1 MNYFEVLKEIKSKH
15 FSPIYLL
22 YGTESYLMQDIRQ
35 QLLLHALSEEERETG
50 ITTYDLTETS
60 IQEVIEDAETYP
72 FLSERKVI
80 IANNAVFLK
89 AKPDKVAVEH
99 SLDALQAYLAAPAE
113 YTVLLITAPYEKLDE
128 RKKVTKSLK
137 QQSAFIECQPVKEWE
152 LPKWIESLAKSAG
165 VGIDEEAFDIIGQEV
180 GTNLLML
187 KQEIDKLALYAG
199 GKGRITKEITEQ
211 LIAHNATTSGLK
223 LVDAVIEK
231 DLSKAVHIYK
241 DLEKANED
249 AIALLALL
257 ASQFRTVMHVKVLQ
271 KKGYSQ
277 KQMAQQLKVHP
288 YVVKMSQKREKSFTL
303 DELQQIINLFTETDA
318 KIKQGKMDKALSFEL
333 LLYQLIHHRQ
343 TRMANTNR

>member
-15 FSPIYLL
+15 FSPVYLL
-22 YGTESYLMQDIRQ
+22 YGTESYLIQDIRQ
-35 QLLLHALSEEERETG
+35 QLLMKALTEEDRETG

-89 AKPDKVAVEH
+89 AKPEKVAVEH
-99 SLDALQAYLAAPAE
+99 NLDVLQTYLAAPAE
-113 YTVLLITAPYEKLDE
+113 YTILVIIAPFEKIDE
-128 RKKVTKSLK
+128 RKKVTKTLK
-137 QQSAFIECQPVKEWE
+137 QQSAFIECQPIRDWD
-152 LPKWIESLAKSAG
+152 LPKWIQTLAKNAG
-165 VGIDEEAFDIIGQEV
+165 VAIEEDAFDIIGQEV
-180 GTNLLML
+180 GANLLML

-199 GKGRITKEITEQ
+199 EEGRITREITEK

-249 AIALLALL
+249 PIALVALL

-271 KKGYSQ
+271 RKGYSQ

-303 DELQQIINLFTETDA
+303 EELQEIIHIFTETDTQ
-318 KIKQGKMDKALSFEL
+318 IKQGKMDKSLSFEL
-333 LLYQLIHHRQ
+333 LLYQIIHHRQ
-343 TRMANTNR
+343 NKTVRASK